1 MLEKTNRVLAGLN
14 ACEYDKGGV
23 FWEETKTKHGPSRK
37 NDERGQAA
45 FGLSVGGLAP
55 SSAYKP
61 RIE

>member
-1 MLEKTNRVLAGLN
+1 MLAGLN
-14 ACEYDKGGV
+14 VCEYDKGGV

-45 FGLSVGGLAP
+45 FWLRVGGLTP